1 MQGGKVGMTEMEAR
15 ALGELLQ
22 DLSKR
27 VNRLQEAIEVRIEFP
42 IEGEWLSV
50 GERLAALESED
61 LA

>member
-1 MQGGKVGMTEMEAR
+1 MTEMEAR

-27 VNRLQEAIEVRIEFP
+27 VNRLQEAIDVRIEFP